1 MLTKDILFGM
11 NVLTLA
17 GFVVMGISLTLRR
30 MKNAGAP
37 LCIGLMRGN
46 SSGIFRAVCGRLIKL
61 AESGPPIPRHPY
73 HKAATTIGGSNE
85 IGLRTADTTTRL

>member
-17 GFVVMGISLTLRR
+17 GFVVMGISPTLRR

-37 LCIGLMRGN
+37 LCIGLMCAGTALVFFGL
-46 SSGIFRAVCGRLIKL
+46 SA
-61 AESGPPIPRHPY
+61 
-73 HKAATTIGGSNE
+73 GGSSN
-85 IGLRTADTTTRL
+85 